1 MVSRDV
7 NKYVIYPL
15 YFDSA
20 VSRLN
25 GRKVA
30 KKHAVEKPSLENI
43 AKAAKSLGLNP
54 ILEKDGIHPSTP
66 WKKKGESSWKKKDQK
81 PNFSYSSQT
90 GSKVR
95 KYLI

>member
-1 MVSRDV
+1 MVSRDE

-15 YFDSA
+15 YFDSG

-43 AKAAKSLGLNP
+43 AKAAKSLGLTP
-54 ILEKDGIHPSTP
+54 LFEKEAVHPSTP
-66 WKKKGESSWKKKDQK
+66 WKKEGRILVEKKGPKTKLLLQIS
-81 PNFSYSSQT
+81 N
-90 GSKVR
+90 R
-95 KYLI
+95 L